1 MTAIIV
7 AEKPSQ
13 ARNFA
18 TALGGTRGSYKGTP
32 YEITHLRGHLYE
44 LVKPDEMAV
53 DGRAAKYKQWS
64 LANLPWDPDEL
75 TWKRRPEK
83 DASGTLRD
91 VKAAL
96 GRGDE
101 LVVATDL
108 DPSGEGDLLFWEVI
122 DELGFNSRGKTF
134 SRMEFTD
141 EAPASIQKAFV
152 KRRPITSMTDEGN
165 YRKAEYRNRWDY
177 MSQQW
182 SRIATIAARESGTDA
197 VLRQGRLK
205 SAMVRLVGDQQKA
218 YDDYVKKPFFQN
230 RFHDENDVVYTNPDE
245 PRFDTEDEVPQT
257 YRASDVVVDGTQMKS
272 TAPVRQ
278 LDLAGLASRLAG
290 KVKSKDLLKVYQ
302 QMYEAQIVSYPRTED
317 KTITP
322 EQFKELEHNADR
334 IARVVGVDP
343 GLLTHREPRRT
354 HVKPKGAHGANRPG
368 PTVPASLDAV
378 EAKFGT
384 TGRLIYETLAKNS
397 LAMLAPDYQYEQQ
410 KGHVADYPAF
420 TGIANV
426 PKVAGWKAVFDA
438 GEDPDDD
445 ESAKGLGTHADPFC
459 FEGANKRPEHPS
471 MKWLMKQLEKHDVG
485 TGATRTST
493 YADVTNAR
501 TKWPLLAE
509 KGRRVYLAEAGRMS
523 WLLLPG
529 THIGDLATTER
540 VFAQMREIAEGTA
553 DAHTCLAGI
562 ADLVREDMQIMS
574 KNAETMR
581 SELGLTKTEGG
592 FAHKEK
598 AEGHWSVTDEDV
610 SFNRTWAGHRFS
622 DEEIS
627 LLLSGH
633 EISFSDAVS
642 KDGRSFDV
650 HGKLARQS
658 KKLENGKTIKWLGFA
673 MSGFGLLDAS
683 GDVLPPSSWQ
693 GHTFTAKE
701 RGILAAGG
709 GVSADD
715 FFSKRTQRTYTATVY
730 FKAENAGEDKK
741 IVPDFPERSDHPDS
755 WCKRKF
761 SSAEIADLEAGK
773 VLELDGFVSK
783 TGKTFSAVVSWDNAA
798 KKIVPHFDEP
808 PMSWCQVKLTDIQRK
823 DLAAGK
829 PVEGKGFVSK
839 GGKKFNA
846 KLWWRDEGGKK
857 KIVPEF
863 V

>member
-83 DASGTLRD
+83 DASDTLRD

-122 DELGFNSRGKTF
+122 DELGFNSGGKTF

-218 YDDYVKKPFFQN
+218 YDDYVKHPFFQN
-230 RFHDENDVVYTNPDE
+230 RFRDENDVVYTNPDE
-245 PRFDTEDEVPQT
+245 PRFDTKGDVPQT
-257 YRASDVVVDGTQMKS
+257 YRACDVVVDGKQMKS

-290 KVKSKDLLKVYQ
+290 KVKSKDILSIYQ
-302 QMYEAQIVSYPRTED
+302 KMYDQGVLSYPRTED

-322 EQFKELEHNADR
+322 EQFKELEHNADK

-368 PTVPASLDAV
+368 PNVPASLDAV
-378 EAKFGT
+378 EAKFGP

-438 GEDPDDD
+438 GEDPDDN

-471 MKWLMKQLEKHDVG
+471 MTWLMKQLEKHDVG

-540 VFAQMREIAEGTA
+540 VFAQMREIAEGIT

-574 KNAETMR
+574 ENAETMR

-592 FAHKEK
+592 SVHQEQ

-610 SFNRTWAGHRFS
+610 HFSRSFGGHRFS
-622 DEEIS
+622 DEEVS
-627 LLLSGH
+627 LLLSGK
-633 EISFSDAVS
+633 EISFSATS
-642 KDGRSFDV
+642 KDGVVFDV
-650 HGKLARQS
+650 YGRLAKLKYKDHAYVGFER
-658 KKLENGKTIKWLGFA
+658 LGF
-673 MSGFGLLDAS
+673 GRKDTNGEL
-683 GDVLPPSSWQ
+683 LPPSNWQ
-693 GHTFTAKE
+693 GHTFTPKE
-701 RGILAAGG
+701 QGALAAGR
-709 GVSADD
+709 GVTADD
-715 FFSKRTQRTYTATVY
+715 FFSRRTQRSYTATVY
-730 FKAENAGEDKK
+730 FKAEHEGEDKK
-741 IVPDFPERSDHPDS
+741 IIPDFPQRSDHPDS
-755 WCKRKF
+755 WCKREF
-761 SSAEIADLEAGK
+761 SSAEITDLEAGK
-773 VLELDGFVSK
+773 TLELDGFISK
-783 TGKTFSAVVSWDNAA
+783 TGKTFSAVVSWDAAA

-808 PMSWCQVKLTDIQRK
+808 PMSWCQVKFTSAQRK
-823 DLAAGK
+823 ALAAGK
-829 PVEGKGFVSK
+829 SIDGKGFVSK
-839 GGKKFNA
+839 KGKKFDA
-846 KLWWRDEGGKK
+846 KLWWRDEGGRK